1 MLVSRLDM
9 VMIGKFM
16 SLKHVAFYSVAFY
29 MGNAIKV
36 PARSVVAISDPIVSK
51 AWKKK
56 DIKLIESIY
65 YKSSINQLII
75 GGIFVCI
82 WLSVDDIFSLLPEKF
97 SGGKIVVFFIGLS
110 QLFNVGM
117 GANGAIIVHS
127 KYYKFDLYSNLFL
140 LVITF
145 LSNYVFIP
153 ETSLKNLGIY
163 GINGAAFATS
173 LSIFLF
179 NLFKFLFILLKVKIH
194 PFSRKTFYTI
204 LLLLF
209 VYFFVDS
216 ISLSFNPYLNIILK
230 SLMAMIIFIP
240 ITLYSKL
247 SLELSTIFQNI
258 KKKLWLL

>member
-1 MLVSRLDM
+1 M
-9 VMIGKFM
+9 
-16 SLKHVAFYSVAFY
+16 
-29 MGNAIKV
+29 
-36 PARSVVAISDPIVSK
+36 
-51 AWKKK
+51 
-56 DIKLIESIY
+56 
-65 YKSSINQLII
+65 
-75 GGIFVCI
+75 
-82 WLSVDDIFSLLPEKF
+82 LPEKF

-145 LSNYVFIP
+145 LSNYIFIP
-153 ETSLKNLGIY
+153 ETSPLKNLGIY

-230 SLMAMIIFIP
+230 SSTAMIIFIP

-247 SLELSTIFQNI
+247 SLELITIYQNI
-258 KKKLWLL
+258 KKNCGYCKSVIVTVYNSETTIEKVISRIKNQSGVNIDFELEIIVIDDCSTDKSYSILKANGSQTLQK